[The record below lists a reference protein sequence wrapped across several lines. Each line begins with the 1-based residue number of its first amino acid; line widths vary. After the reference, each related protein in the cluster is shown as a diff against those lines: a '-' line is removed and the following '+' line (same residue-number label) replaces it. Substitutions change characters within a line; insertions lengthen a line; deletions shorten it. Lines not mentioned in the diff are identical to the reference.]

1 MLSATSI
8 PPIEHSPCS
17 MVLPVPTVHH
27 MILRPYLFEPTSCAS
42 YLFGRLSQSKLAVL
56 DRHAELVDA
65 YLAEAERWRTITA
78 VFETHVPMSRGFRRS
93 SRRPNGLLARGRWA
107 VGSRTSR

>member
-1 MLSATSI
+1 
-8 PPIEHSPCS
+8 

-42 YLFGRLSQSKLAVL
+42 YLFGCLSQSKLAVL

-65 YLAEAERWRTITA
+65 YLAEAERGRTITA
-78 VFETHVPMSRGFRRS
+78 VFETHVQADHVSGLRRS
-93 SRRPNGLLARGRWA
+93 SRRPAQRPTCPRARGRVPA
-107 VGSRTSR
+107 RRA